1 MPDNQS
7 TSLERIAPAM
17 SENFAERQEQPATG
31 QDLRDISLIVD
42 EIEAALNR
50 AMLVYFSAQ
59 ILISL
64 TLFNVVLTAL
74 HFSLAPR

>member
-7 TSLERIAPAM
+7 TSLERIAPAI
-17 SENFAERQEQPATG
+17 SENFA
-31 QDLRDISLIVD
+31 
-42 EIEAALNR
+42 R
-50 AMLVYFSAQ
+50 AILMYFSAQ

-64 TLFNVVLTAL
+64 THFNVLLTAL

>member
-17 SENFAERQEQPATG
+17 NDNIAGRREQSATG
-31 QDLRDISLIVD
+31 QDFRDISLIVD
-42 EIEAALNR
+42 EIERALNR
-50 AMLVYFSAQ
+50 VMLAYFSAQ

-64 TLFNVVLTAL
+64 TLFGVTLTAL
-74 HFSLAPR
+74 HFSLSPR

>member
-17 SENFAERQEQPATG
+17 SENFTERQEQPATG